1 MRGRKKSRVVLN
13 LMVSFQNSMTQQ
25 IPSLVAAK
33 EVLFI
38 WKHHEMGA
46 QIFINATLEIKM
58 MKWSAGFHH
67 HFTYAF
73 LQQPLLRKRNLAS
86 KIQVPFWDL
95 MEYCVH

>member
-1 MRGRKKSRVVLN
+1 MVARKILAFKTFISSKGMRGRKKSRVVLN

-58 MKWSAGFHH
+58 MK
-67 HFTYAF
+67 
-73 LQQPLLRKRNLAS
+73 
-86 KIQVPFWDL
+86 
-95 MEYCVH
+95 